1 MIEPLLAVRGL
12 TAKFG
17 AKRVLADIDL
27 SIGRGEWFCL
37 LGPNGSGKTTLLR
50 CVSGRLTPSTG
61 TVQIGGHS
69 ILKAPERA
77 KRLLGYAHP
86 PEQLPAL
93 LTGDQCLEVYAAARD
108 LPDIGR
114 EILVLVDRFR
124 LAAALDQ
131 RVDTYS
137 LGMRQKLSALLAL
150 IGDPALIVLDEAFN
164 GLDLRSALILKSDL
178 QERVASHRS
187 AVLLA
192 THALDFVLRH
202 ATRAG
207 LLLDGRLVK
216 TWDGDELEALRMDG
230 SGALETAFADAA
242 RANAAV

>member
-50 CVSGRLTPSTG
+50 CVSGQLTPSAG

-93 LTGDQCLEVYAAARD
+93 LTGDQCLEVYAAAHD

-114 EILVLVDRFR
+114 EILHLADRFR
-124 LAAALDQ
+124 LTAALDQ

-164 GLDLRSALILKSDL
+164 GLDPRSALILKSDL

-202 ATRAG
+202 ASRAA

-216 TWDGDELEALRMDG
+216 TWDIDELEALQIDG
-230 SGALETAFADAA
+230 AGALESAFADAA
-242 RANAAV
+242 RERVE